1 MWFVTTYL
9 GCENV
14 VIVIKYDEKSLLPL
28 LMVANKL
35 LMFVSVQE
43 IEDLQSQINA
53 KDLLHTIRTNAN
65 NYRNLVLK
73 ELVIICHYHV
83 DVENCKCTLSW

>member
-14 VIVIKYDEKSLLPL
+14 IIVIKYNEKSLRPL

-35 LMFVSVQE
+35 LMFASVKE
-43 IEDLQSQINA
+43 IEDLQ
-53 KDLLHTIRTNAN
+53 
-65 NYRNLVLK
+65 
-73 ELVIICHYHV
+73 
-83 DVENCKCTLSW
+83 

>member
-28 LMVANKL
+28 LLVANKL
-35 LMFVSVQE
+35 LMFASVKE
-43 IEDLQSQINA
+43 IETFNHKSMLKICFIPQEQMQ
-53 KDLLHTIRTNAN
+53 TII
-65 NYRNLVLK
+65 K
-73 ELVIICHYHV
+73 
-83 DVENCKCTLSW
+83 TLC